1 MVLSTTWL
9 LTFLS
14 TPSARRAT
22 GHGSLAGD
30 RMDISIHARR
40 EEGDTAS
47 PVKLTKQKIFL
58 STPSARRATP
68 ITHNPATQPLISIHA
83 LREEGDFFAIR

>member
-58 STPSARRATP
+58 STPSARRATDGGGQQGHLRLFLSTP
-68 ITHNPATQPLISIHA
+68 SARRATRQP
-83 LREEGDFFAIR
+83 